1 MRMTERS
8 ADDES
13 RLFERLCELPAA
25 AQAAELEA
33 LAQARPA
40 LARRLRR
47 LLSIDAEY
55 AAHTA
60 ASALAQAAAL
70 ADATGAIDATDA
82 NGARIAGDGGDAEGD
97 GADREGSDRDGANR
111 DGADR
116 EGMDRGGADGA
127 ATPHAARRGADMQ
140 VGPFRLLHELG
151 RGGMGVVYR
160 AERRSGFA
168 QPVAIKLLPRFAD
181 DAPARARFARERR
194 LLAQLRH
201 PHICG
206 ILDGGELDDG
216 TPWLAMELVEGESL
230 CAWCARRALP
240 LRARVQ
246 LFLQLCDAVQ
256 YAHRRLVV
264 HRDIKDANVLVEEML
279 ADDGPGRRQ
288 GRARLLDFGIAKALD
303 GDAEAASGPGFD
315 AGPDAGEGQH
325 TLADERVFSPLSAAP
340 EQLHGQRT
348 TTAVD
353 VYALGALLHQLLTG
367 RLPFADI
374 ARDRMALQRAILE
387 RVPPPASAALQ
398 RAQDAGRIA
407 RTHPVAPRALR
418 GDLDAIVARCLRKDP
433 DERYADVAELA
444 RDLRA
449 WLEGRPVAAA
459 AGERWGGGLYRL
471 RKFVARH
478 RSASALGALALLSLA
493 FAFAAT
499 LWRSAELRAQRDA
512 AQAARA
518 QSEIDRDRARAVAG
532 FMRETF
538 EQADPGRA
546 AEGGLLARDLIGQGL
561 QRLDRLDAQPEVQAE
576 LALLLAES
584 QQALGLDR
592 DSRALLARHAPGIA
606 ALAEDD
612 PALRWRHAR
621 LQAVHAV
628 ALDPDRAAAEAPLAR
643 LAALADSPERRV
655 ELARVRER
663 WAVRRSQFDRAAVLL
678 ETAWAEDAAALSED
692 ARLALRLDLAGALLS
707 AGRDAEALRLL
718 APLDETVLASHL
730 PALQIRAWRVRAR
743 ALKLRLDAQGG
754 DRAGRDGDGLD
765 RAEEDRAE
773 KGRSE
778 LDRSDLD
785 RALRAWRRAA
795 EQLYG
800 PQSLE
805 VASAL
810 IWSIGAEPDPAA
822 QERALQR
829 AYAIQRERLPANTLA
844 RALAEYNAGY
854 YWLSL
859 RRDPARAEPHLARAV
874 ASGRA
879 AAGRAHSDVRRFE
892 ASWADSLLALGR
904 HERVLAALADPPPPY
919 AATPADAPV
928 RARLQR
934 ALATAAERAVR
945 PASEPGA
952 DPSPAPSDGR

>member
-1 MRMTERS
+1 MREPSMQ
-8 ADDES
+8 DES
-13 RLFERLCELPAA
+13 RLFDHLCELAPS
-25 AQAAELEA
+25 AQDAELEG
-33 LAQARPA
+33 LERSQPA

-47 LLSIDAEY
+47 LLRIDAQY

-60 ASALAQAAAL
+60 SSALAQAAAL
-70 ADATGAIDATDA
+70 ADAADA
-82 NGARIAGDGGDAEGD
+82 AREGQAGEGD
-97 GADREGSDRDGANR
+97 DDASALPGTVPRGPGA
-111 DGADR
+111 
-116 EGMDRGGADGA
+116 GGLE
-127 ATPHAARRGADMQ
+127 
-140 VGPFRLLHELG
+140 VGPFRLLHSIG

-181 DAPARARFARERR
+181 DALARARFARERR

-240 LRARVQ
+240 PRERVR

-264 HRDIKDANVLVEEML
+264 HRDIKDGNVLVEDALGEDPPVGGVSREAMPREGML
-279 ADDGPGRRQ
+279 REGMLREGMPRAAAASAR

-303 GDAEAASGPGFD
+303 GEGDERDAAVGGAARP
-315 AGPDAGEGQH
+315 PR
-325 TLADERVFSPLSAAP
+325 TLAEERFFSPLSAAP
-340 EQLHGQRT
+340 EQLRGERT

-353 VYALGALLHQLLTG
+353 LYALGALLHQLLTG
-367 RLPFADI
+367 LLPFADI
-374 ARDRMALQRAILE
+374 ARDRVALQRAILE
-387 RVPPPASAALQ
+387 RVPPPASAALR
-398 RAQDAGRIA
+398 RAQSEGRIA
-407 RTHPVAPRALR
+407 RAHPVAPRALR
-418 GDLDAIVARCLRKDP
+418 GELDAIVARCLRKDP

-449 WLEGRPVAAA
+449 WLDGRPVTAVL
-459 AGERWGGGLYRL
+459 GERWGGGLYRL

-499 LWRSAELRAQRDA
+499 LWRSAELRAERDA

-592 DSRALLARHAPGIA
+592 DSRTLIARYASGIA
-606 ALAEDD
+606 ALAADD

-621 LQAVHAV
+621 LRAAHAV
-628 ALDPDRAAAEAPLAR
+628 SLDPDQAAVEAMLAQ
-643 LAALADSPERRV
+643 LAALADSPERQV
-655 ELARVRER
+655 ELARARER
-663 WAVRRSQFDRAAVLL
+663 WAVRRSQFDRAAALL
-678 ETAWAEDAAALSED
+678 ETAWAEHAAALSED
-692 ARLALRLDLAGALLS
+692 ARLGLRLELAGALLS
-707 AGRDAEALRLL
+707 ARRDDEAMRLL
-718 APLDETVLASHL
+718 APLDETELATHL
-730 PALQIRAWRVRAR
+730 PALQIRAWRVLAR
-743 ALKLRLDAQGG
+743 ALKLRHDARGG
-754 DRAGRDGDGLD
+754 DRA
-765 RAEEDRAE
+765 E
-773 KGRSE
+773 
-778 LDRSDLD
+778 LD

-810 IWSIGAEPDPAA
+810 IWSIGAEPDPAV
-822 QERALQR
+822 QERSLQR

-854 YWLSL
+854 FWLSL

-892 ASWADSLLALGR
+892 ASWAESLIALGR
-904 HERVLAALADPPPPY
+904 YERVRTALADPPGLS
-919 AATPADAPV
+919 AATPADAPML
-928 RARLQR
+928 ARLRR
-934 ALATAAERAVR
+934 ALATAAERADR
-945 PASEPGA
+945 PVPGPSADASRSLP
-952 DPSPAPSDGR
+952 DGR